1 MVRTTTTTVRPAV
14 GGVGGN
20 SRKRSRSL
28 RATSAGAARLRATLR
43 TTEGRTR
50 RAREY
55 TLHLCGVRPG
65 SPGREKSRVRQ
76 TCLGRLGDVFW
87 PMAMENHHGKS
98 SAFML
103 QSAHAHGTGIGV
115 VHLHNL
121 ADNPGIPSYD
131 PALTPSS
138 IYHLPFSSPADV
150 GFFFLHHISDS
161 TCLSFAN
168 NRTIARFHFHPNSPH
183 PRLFS
188 YSTRS
193 LETQNDWPGE
203 IGNAQSAASNAN
215 ILTPRVAASVSPK
228 TLMLL
233 LLPPPQP
240 LPPLRNRGQREGR
253 RRGLLRHMPGSEP
266 TQAHQDVQ
274 IMYGATPGGYT
285 LPFSWSIPP
294 FCFMYPVLARSP

>member
-1 MVRTTTTTVRPAV
+1 MVRTTTTTARPAV

-50 RAREY
+50 RAR
-55 TLHLCGVRPG
+55 
-65 SPGREKSRVRQ
+65 
-76 TCLGRLGDVFW
+76 
-87 PMAMENHHGKS
+87 
-98 SAFML
+98 
-103 QSAHAHGTGIGV
+103 
-115 VHLHNL
+115 
-121 ADNPGIPSYD
+121 
-131 PALTPSS
+131 
-138 IYHLPFSSPADV
+138 
-150 GFFFLHHISDS
+150 
-161 TCLSFAN
+161 
-168 NRTIARFHFHPNSPH
+168 
-183 PRLFS
+183 
-188 YSTRS
+188 
-193 LETQNDWPGE
+193 
-203 IGNAQSAASNAN
+203 NAQSAASNAN